1 MKNNAVGS
9 TFIVAGTALGA
20 GMLAM
25 PLATSGVGFR
35 TTMIMLIGLWAVMS
49 YTALL
54 LVEVYQ
60 YNDAELGLG
69 SLAYKYLGR
78 SGQWLTGIA
87 MPFLMYSLVAA
98 YLVGGGDIIQAFVN
112 SIFGFTVPS
121 FFGILV
127 FALIGG
133 AVVCIGTHSVDLVN
147 RFLFTAKL
155 FFLAAML
162 MLLLPHIEQINILI
176 MPTAQAL
183 VLSAIPIV
191 FTSFGFHGSVPS
203 IVNYMQGDTRKL
215 RWVFIIGSAIP
226 LLVYLLWQLATLGSI
241 ATDTFLGVLAQA
253 SGINGLLAA
262 VKAVAHSAYVELV
275 VRLFAGLAL
284 ATSFLGVALGLFD
297 FLADLFKRENT
308 LVGRMQTGL
317 ITFLPPLFFALFYPK
332 GFIFALGFAAIALA
346 VLSLLLP
353 SLLVLKTR
361 QQHSEG
367 YHVKGGSF
375 GLYAVFGLGLMII
388 AIQLAIVTG
397 VLPEVG

>member
-1 MKNNAVGS
+1 M
-9 TFIVAGTALGA
+9 
-20 GMLAM
+20 
-25 PLATSGVGFR
+25 
-35 TTMIMLIGLWAVMS
+35 
-49 YTALL
+49 
-54 LVEVYQ
+54 
-60 YNDAELGLG
+60 
-69 SLAYKYLGR
+69 
-78 SGQWLTGIA
+78 
-87 MPFLMYSLVAA
+87 
-98 YLVGGGDIIQAFVN
+98 
-112 SIFGFTVPS
+112 
-121 FFGILV
+121 
-127 FALIGG
+127 
-133 AVVCIGTHSVDLVN
+133 
-147 RFLFTAKL
+147 
-155 FFLAAML
+155 
-162 MLLLPHIEQINILI
+162 
-176 MPTAQAL
+176 
-183 VLSAIPIV
+183 
-191 FTSFGFHGSVPS
+191 
-203 IVNYMQGDTRKL
+203 
-215 RWVFIIGSAIP
+215 FIIGSAIP

-284 ATSFLGVALGLFD
+284 ATSFLGVALGLGLFD

-388 AIQLAIVTG
+388 AIQLAIATG